1 MIILITRKE
10 REVLELR
17 KQGLTQVEVAKKLKI
32 SQAAVSKFEKN
43 ALEKIKDAKRVLKFS
58 KKLGIEVDDDELA
71 VLICDIINRMKNT
84 FLVSM
89 EPGRCAN
96 DSVRKLLTQLNVEDA

>member
-1 MIILITRKE
+1 MITKKE

-43 ALEKIKDAKRVLKFS
+43 AIRKIQEAFKTVALA
-58 KKLGIEVDDDELA
+58 KKLGVEVEEDE
-71 VLICDIINRMKNT
+71 I
-84 FLVSM
+84 
-89 EPGRCAN
+89 
-96 DSVRKLLTQLNVEDA
+96 